1 MAETPT
7 MEVRARLTAE
17 TAQFT
22 RGLEQASRS
31 AEQFVQT
38 SNRLRGAMTGIGIAS
53 AAATTA
59 IIALGTK
66 SFMAAARVDELDYA
80 MNAVGKSTG
89 LGYQVIKDTA
99 LAIKDK
105 GIESEIAA
113 KSALKFAQN
122 NLKMAYASDLARVAQ
137 DLAVIS
143 GMNSTDTY
151 NMLTHAVI
159 TGRSEVL
166 KSVGIQ
172 KSAGQMYES
181 FAKSIGKSAAAL
193 TYQEKQQA
201 VAEGALREGAKVA
214 GTYEAAM
221 QSPGKVLRSFARI
234 TNDIQVSLGNML
246 LKGIG
251 PVVFHLYEFYKSVS
265 KAIEN
270 SVVFRTAIEA
280 VKMVL
285 VKLTAPIV
293 KFLQKMKE
301 VVDNLTKVSTAAG
314 EVKSNFDP
322 IGQAVKNLAGQIE
335 FLLPAI
341 AAMMAMFATFAGAQ
355 VFKMVPILGSILG
368 GLAGPIGIIAV
379 GFATLYMTST
389 QVRTAVNNLLRSL
402 QPLVSVVMA
411 LGKGLA
417 TLAGYGVAVLAK
429 AINGLAIII
438 NAVTGFFQKHSTIAK
453 ILTGVILTLVGAF
466 LAYKAAIIALPII
479 QAAVTFATEAM
490 AVAQVLLTGGQL
502 ATIAS
507 TNGLAASMLRLNAT
521 MMANPIGLV
530 VGAIV
535 ALVIAFGFAWKES
548 ETFREVMTDVFNAV
562 AKVVGT
568 VLGFTFE
575 MLGNL
580 ILGFG
585 NLIDVNHTFGKVVS
599 SVMQFVYDAML
610 TYVSFHVKAV
620 QFIVNGFLNLFTT
633 HKTFASIV
641 ENVLNFVIQSFVFYY
656 TFFYRV
662 VKFILDAFVYLFDTH
677 KAFGAIVASVVN
689 FVTKAFFGLLS
700 FIIGV
705 VKSWVDAFIDLF
717 KTHETLRL
725 IVETVFNVILKI
737 VSHFVTMFVV
747 TLSNV
752 VKAIATLIYYFEK
765 FRDFVADVWSK
776 VVAGIDK
783 AREFIGGIFKKIG
796 EGLSSLVTWMK
807 NQFADMFGWLAKQAD
822 KIPDWLGGGKV
833 ADKLQDLADSIKG
846 VKKEENAFSPS
857 MGDAISAAASK
868 AIDLV
873 SAIDN
878 KIITAAKSWGNYEG
892 GAAGALSGVANK
904 MLSFA
909 TKVTEFST
917 KDNGSAIISGL
928 LKAAEATSTGLGT
941 VIKGLKTAGDM
952 EFGTILIDGLV
963 TVAKQASTIMG
974 KVFDV
979 VDNTKFGT
987 VIINGL
993 VDTATVASKGL
1004 EIVSNALAKMAKAD
1018 FGTTVVDKTSEAAIK
1033 AGNFLIG
1040 LAAGVKSFTSEDFVG
1055 KVGTEINDLLDS
1067 LKSGLGFGDIL
1078 AEEKKKYNEA
1088 SAIDLSGDKNAEAIA
1103 AQADRLKS
1111 IREAMQAGID
1121 SIKGVLD
1128 DLRQA
1133 ASDFAN
1139 SLKDTIV
1146 GFAGLRGVELPDGF
1160 IPKAKSLIENMNQRL
1175 NKSMQF
1181 ASQIAQ
1187 LQALNLDAGALKDI
1201 IEAGPIKGAQLA
1213 ASILGGGTEAIS
1225 QINSLQKA
1233 IEFSGATIGAM
1244 GSDAAY
1250 SGLIANAQAKY
1261 NDLVKAQDTL
1271 AVRETAGGNVYIGTD
1286 AIKITLNTN
1295 KAGSTEEEMKMI
1307 TDKIQEVFGSLAKE
1321 LAAK

>member
-22 RGLEQASRS
+22 RGLEQASKS

-38 SNRLRGAMTGIGIAS
+38 RNRLRGAMTGIGIAS

-265 KAIEN
+265 RAIES

-355 VFKMVPILGSILG
+355 VFKMVPILGSVLG
-368 GLAGPIGIIAV
+368 GLAGPIGIVAV

-389 QVRTAVNNLLRSL
+389 QVRTAINNLFASL
-402 QPLVSVVMA
+402 QPLVSVIASVGKALAVMA
-411 LGKGLA
+411 GFA
-417 TLAGYGVAVLAK
+417 VAILAK
-429 AINGLAIII
+429 AL
-438 NAVTGFFQKHSTIAK
+438 
-453 ILTGVILTLVGAF
+453 
-466 LAYKAAIIALPII
+466 
-479 QAAVTFATEAM
+479 
-490 AVAQVLLTGGQL
+490 
-502 ATIAS
+502 
-507 TNGLAASMLRLNAT
+507 NGLAAIINKVTKFFRDHKTIAKALGVSIIMLAAGFVAYKTYVLAAAAATWIMTKAQGALNAAQL
-521 MMANPIGLV
+521 ANPTGLVIAAIVGLV
-530 VGAIV
+530 V
-535 ALVIAFGFAWKES
+535 ALGFAWKES
-548 ETFREVMTDVFNAV
+548 ETFREVMSDVFNAV
-562 AKVVGT
+562 AKVVGA
-568 VLGFTFE
+568 VLGFVFE
-575 MLGNL
+575 MFGNL
-580 ILGFG
+580 LLGFG
-585 NLIDVNHTFGKVVS
+585 ELIDVNTTFGKVVS
-599 SVMQFVYDAML
+599 TVFQFVYDAVL
-610 TYVSFHVKAV
+610 AYVNFWIKAV
-620 QFIVNGFLNLFTT
+620 SFIVNGFLNLFTN

-641 ENVLNFVIQSFVFYY
+641 ENVLNFVIQAFVFYY

-677 KAFGAIVASVVN
+677 KTFGLIVATVVN
-689 FVTKAFFGLLS
+689 FVTKAFFNLLA
-700 FIIGV
+700 FILWM
-705 VKSWVDAFIDLF
+705 VKSWVDTFIDLI
-717 KTHETLRL
+717 KSHETLRAV
-725 IVETVFNVILKI
+725 VETVLNVIIKI
-737 VSHFVTMFVV
+737 VGHFATMFVV
-747 TLSNV
+747 TLANI
-752 VKAIATLIYYFEK
+752 VKAVATLIYYFGEFK
-765 FRDFVADVWSK
+765 DFVADVWSK
-776 VVAGIDK
+776 VVAGIQK
-783 AREFIGGIFKKIG
+783 AGEFIGNIFSAIG
-796 EGLSSLVTWMK
+796 NVLGKLVTWMK
-807 NQFADMFGWLAKQAD
+807 DKFASLFTWLAKQAD
-822 KIPDWLGGGKV
+822 KIPDWLGGKAV
-833 ADKLQDLADSIKG
+833 SDKLNQLADAFAG
-846 VKKEENAFSPS
+846 VKKEEDTFSPS
-857 MGDAISAAASK
+857 MGDAIKVGAKA

-873 SAIDN
+873 TKLDD
-878 KIITAAKSWGNYEG
+878 KIIVASKGWGNYET

-904 MLSFA
+904 MLDFA
-909 TKVTEFST
+909 AKVNTFSA
-917 KDNGSAIISGL
+917 KDNGASIVSGL
-928 LKAAEATSTGLGT
+928 LKAAETTSKGLQT
-941 VIKGLKTAGDM
+941 VINGLVQVGDI
-952 EFGTILIDGLV
+952 EFGTILLDSLV
-963 TVAKQASTIMG
+963 NVAKEASKIMG

-987 VIINGL
+987 VIIDGL

-1004 EIVSNALAKMAKAD
+1004 EIIATTLSKMAQAD

-1040 LAAGVKSFTSEDFVG
+1040 LAAGVKSFTSENFVG
-1055 KVGTEINDLLDS
+1055 KVGTEIQTLLDS
-1067 LKSGLGFGDIL
+1067 LKAGLGFGDVL
-1078 AEEKKKYNEA
+1078 AEEMKKYNEA
-1088 SAIDLSGDKNAEAIA
+1088 SAIDLNADKNAEALA
-1103 AQADRLKS
+1103 ASADRLKA

-1121 SIKGVLD
+1121 SSKGVLD
-1128 DLRQA
+1128 DLREA
-1133 ASDFAN
+1133 AADFAN

-1146 GFAGLRGVELPDGF
+1146 GFAGLKGVELPDGF

-1201 IEAGPIKGAQLA
+1201 IEAGPVRGAQLA
-1213 ASILGGGTEAIS
+1213 ASILGGGAEAVA

-1233 IEFSGATIGAM
+1233 IEFSGSAIGAM
-1244 GSDAAY
+1244 GSDAAF
-1250 SGLIANAQAKY
+1250 SNLIANAQGKY
-1261 NDLVKAQDTL
+1261 NTLLQAQDSL
-1271 AVRETAGGNVYIGTD
+1271 KVSESASGNVYIGTD
-1286 AIKITLNTN
+1286 AIKITVNTS
-1295 KAGSTEEEMKMI
+1295 KAGTSEEELKMI
-1307 TDKIQEVFGSLAKE
+1307 TDKIEEVFGTLAKE

>member
-31 AEQFVQT
+31 AEQFAQS
-38 SNRLRGAMTGIGIAS
+38 SNRLQQAMTGIGVAS
-53 AAATTA
+53 AAALTTL
-59 IIALGTK
+59 IALGTK
-66 SFMAAARVDELDYA
+66 SFMAAARVDELDVA
-80 MNAVGKSTG
+80 MNAVGKATG
-89 LGYQVIKDTA
+89 LGYQAIRDAAIATKDM
-99 LAIKDK
+99 
-105 GIESEIAA
+105 GIEMDIAQQ
-113 KSALKFAQN
+113 SVIKFAQN
-122 NLKMAYASDLARVAQ
+122 NLDLAYASQLARAAQ
-137 DLAVIS
+137 DLAVVS
-143 GMNSTDTY
+143 GKNSTETF

-172 KSAGQMYES
+172 KSAGQMYEA
-181 FAKSIGKSAAAL
+181 FAKSIGKSASAL
-193 TYQEKQQA
+193 TYQEKQTA
-201 VAEGALREGAKVA
+201 VATGALKEAAKVA

-234 TNDIQVSLGNML
+234 SNDIQVSLGDMI

-251 PVVFHLYEFYKSVS
+251 PVIFHLYEFYKSVS
-265 KAIEN
+265 KAIAS

-280 VKMVL
+280 VKQVII
-285 VKLTAPIV
+285 KLTTPVV

-301 VVDNLTKVSTAAG
+301 VVDNFTKVSAAAG

-322 IGQAVKNLAGQIE
+322 VGDSVKNLAGQIE
-335 FLLPAI
+335 FLVPAI
-341 AAMMAMFATFAGAQ
+341 GAMMAMFATFAGAK
-355 VFKMVPILGSILG
+355 VFAAVPILGSTLG
-368 GLAGPIGIIAV
+368 MLAGPIGIIAI
-379 GFATLYMTST
+379 GFATLYMTSI
-389 QVRTAVNNLLRSL
+389 QVRTAINNLVRSL
-402 QPLVSVVMA
+402 QPFVSVIVA
-411 LGKGLA
+411 VGKGLA
-417 TLAGYGVAVLAK
+417 TLAGYGVAILAK
-429 AINGLAIII
+429 AINGLATLISSI
-438 NAVTGFFQKHSTIAK
+438 TGFFQRHATITK
-453 ILTGVILTLVGAF
+453 ILTALVLTLVGAF
-466 LAYKAAIIALPII
+466 LAYKAAIILLPII
-479 QAAVTFATEAM
+479 QAAVAFGMEAI
-490 AVAQVLLTGGQL
+490 AVAQVILTGGQL

-507 TNGLAASMLRLNAT
+507 TNGLAASMLSLNAT

-548 ETFREVMTDVFNAV
+548 ETFREVMTAVFNAV
-562 AKVVGT
+562 AKVVGA
-568 VLGFTFE
+568 VLGFVFE
-575 MLGNL
+575 MFGNL

-585 NLIDVNHTFGKVVS
+585 ELISVNNTFGKVIATIF
-599 SVMQFVYDAML
+599 QFVYNTVL
-610 TYVSFHVKAV
+610 SFVTFFVKAV
-620 QFIVNGFLNLFTT
+620 KFIVDGFVTLMTT
-633 HKTFASIV
+633 NKTFASVV
-641 ENVLNFVIQSFVFYY
+641 ENVLNFVIDAFIFFY
-656 TFFYRV
+656 TFFYRA

-677 KAFGAIVASVVN
+677 KAFGSIVAAVIN
-689 FVTKAFFGLLS
+689 FVVKAFFGYLS
-700 FIIGV
+700 FMVGA
-705 VKSWVDAFIDLF
+705 VKSLVDTFIDLF
-717 KTHETLRL
+717 KTHETFRA
-725 IVETVFNVILKI
+725 IVETVFNVIIKI
-737 VSHFVTMFVV
+737 IGHAVTAIVV
-747 TLSNV
+747 VLANII
-752 VKAIATLIYYFEK
+752 KIIATLVYYFEQFGK
-765 FRDFVADVWSK
+765 FVAEVWSK

-796 EGLSSLVTWMK
+796 EGLGSLVTWMK
-807 NQFADMFGWLAKQAD
+807 DKFADMFGWLAKQAE

-846 VKKEENAFSPS
+846 VKKEEDAFSPK
-857 MGDAISAAASK
+857 MGDAIAAAAGK

-904 MLSFA
+904 LLSFA
-909 TKVTEFST
+909 AKVTEFSS
-917 KDNGSAIISGL
+917 KDNGSKIVAGIL
-928 LKAAEATSTGLGT
+928 ATAEATSDGLGV
-941 VIKGLKTAGDM
+941 VIKGLKAAQDI
-952 EFGTILIDGLV
+952 EFGTMLIDGLV
-963 TVAKQASTIMG
+963 KVAKSASTIMG
-974 KVFDV
+974 KVFDA
-979 VDNTKFGT
+979 VDNQEFGT
-987 VIINGL
+987 KIINGL
-993 VDTATVASKGL
+993 LKTAEVASKGL
-1004 EIVSNALAKMAKAD
+1004 EIVAGTLAKMAKAD
-1018 FGTTVVDKTSEAAIK
+1018 FGATVVEQTSEAAIK

-1055 KVGTEINDLLDS
+1055 KVGTEIKDLLDS

-1088 SAIDLSGDKNAEAIA
+1088 SKIDLTGDKNAEAVQA
-1103 AQADRLKS
+1103 SADRLKS

-1128 DLRQA
+1128 DLRNA
-1133 ASDFAN
+1133 AHDFAN

-1146 GFAGLRGVELPDGF
+1146 GFAGLKGVELPDGF

-1213 ASILGGGTEAIS
+1213 ASILGGGTEAIA

-1295 KAGSTEEEMKMI
+1295 KAGSTEEELKMI

>member
-31 AEQFVQT
+31 AEQFVQS

-89 LGYQVIKDTA
+89 LGYQAIKDTA
-99 LAIKDK
+99 EAIREK
-105 GIESEIAA
+105 GIEAEISA
-113 KSALKFAQN
+113 KSALKYAQN
-122 NLKMAYASDLARVAQ
+122 NLKMSYAVDLARVAQ
-137 DLAVIS
+137 DLAVVS
-143 GMNSTDTY
+143 GANSTETY

-181 FAKSIGKSAAAL
+181 FAKSIGKTTLAL

-201 VAEGALREGAKVA
+201 VAEGAIAEGAKVA

-251 PVVFHLYEFYKSVS
+251 PIIFHLYEFYKSVS
-265 KAIEN
+265 KALEG
-270 SVVFRTAIEA
+270 SVAFRTAIEA
-280 VKMVL
+280 VQMVL
-285 VKLTAPIV
+285 VKLTAPVV

-301 VVDNLTKVSTAAG
+301 VVDNFTKVSVAAG

-322 IGQAVKNLAGQIE
+322 LGNTVKNLAGQIE

-341 AAMMAMFATFAGAQ
+341 AAMMTMFATFAGAQ
-355 VFKMVPILGSILG
+355 VFRAVPILGTILG
-368 GLAGPIGIIAV
+368 GLAGPIGIIAI
-379 GFATLYMTST
+379 GFATLYMTSL

-402 QPLVSVVMA
+402 QPLIPVVVA
-411 LGKGLA
+411 VGKGLA
-417 TLAGYGVAVLAK
+417 TLAGYGVAILAK
-429 AINGLAIII
+429 AINGLATVI
-438 NAVTGFFQKHSTIAK
+438 NAVTGFFQKHSIVAKALIA
-453 ILTGVILTLVGAF
+453 VIGGLVVGF
-466 LAYKAAIIALPII
+466 LAYKAAIIALPVI
-479 QAAVTFATEAM
+479 QAAVAIGTQAM
-490 AVAQVLLTGGQL
+490 AVAQVILTGGQL

-507 TNGLAASMLRLNAT
+507 TNGLAASMLALNAT
-521 MMANPIGLV
+521 IMANPIGLI

-535 ALVIAFGFAWKES
+535 TLVIALGFAWKES
-548 ETFREVMTDVFNAV
+548 ETFREVMTDAFNAV
-562 AKVVGT
+562 AKVVGD

-585 NLIDVNHTFGKVVS
+585 EIISVNNSFGKTVAHVF
-599 SVMQFVYDAML
+599 QFVYDTVL
-610 TYVSFHVKAV
+610 SFVSFFVGAVKY
-620 QFIVNGFLNLFTT
+620 IVDGFLTLMTT
-633 HKTFASIV
+633 NKAFATVV
-641 ENVLNFVIQSFVFYY
+641 EYALNFVIQAFIFFY
-656 TFFYRV
+656 TFFYRA
-662 VKFILDAFVYLFDTH
+662 VKFILDAFVLLFDTNR
-677 KAFGAIVASVVN
+677 AFGRIVAEVIN
-689 FVTKAFFGLLS
+689 FVVSAFFMLVENVVA
-700 FIIGV
+700 FIKV
-705 VKSWVDAFIDLF
+705 FVDAIIDLI
-717 KTHETLRL
+717 KSHETLRKV
-725 IVETVFNVILKI
+725 VETVMNVIIKI
-737 VSHFVTMFVV
+737 IAFAVTAIVV
-747 TLSNV
+747 ILANII
-752 VKAIATLIYYFEK
+752 KGIATVIYYFEE
-765 FRDFVADVWSK
+765 FRKNVVEVWSK

-796 EGLSSLVTWMK
+796 EGLGSLVKWMEK
-807 NQFADMFGWLAKQAD
+807 KFADMFDWLAKQAE

-833 ADKLQDLADSIKG
+833 ADKLKDLADSIRG
-846 VKKEENAFSPS
+846 VEKEEKAFSPS
-857 MGDAISAAASK
+857 MGAAIAGAAATAIKHVSDIELEVIK
-868 AIDLV
+868 A
-873 SAIDN
+873 S
-878 KIITAAKSWGNYEG
+878 KSWGNYEG
-892 GAAGALSGVANK
+892 GAAGALSSVANK
-904 MLSFA
+904 MLDFGA
-909 TKVTEFST
+909 KVVQFST
-917 KDNGSAIISGL
+917 KDNGATVISGIL
-928 LKAAEATSTGLGT
+928 TTAEATSTALGT
-941 VIKGLKTAGDM
+941 VIKGLKAVGSM
-952 EFGTILIDGLV
+952 EFGTVLIDALV
-963 TVAKQASTIMG
+963 SVAKGASTIMG

-979 VDNTKFGT
+979 VGNTKFGT
-987 VIINGL
+987 VIIDGL
-993 VDTATVASKGL
+993 VDTATVAAKGL
-1004 EIVSNALAKMAKAD
+1004 EIVSTALAKMAKAD
-1018 FGTTVVDKTSEAAIK
+1018 LGSLVVERTSEAAIK

-1067 LKSGLGFGDIL
+1067 LKAGLGFGDVL

-1088 SAIDLSGDKNAEAIA
+1088 SKIDLSGDKNAEAIA
-1103 AQADRLKS
+1103 GQADRLKS

-1128 DLRQA
+1128 DLRNA

-1187 LQALNLDAGALKDI
+1187 LQALNLDASALKDI

-1271 AVRETAGGNVYIGTD
+1271 AVRETAAGNVYIGTD

>member
-22 RGLEQASRS
+22 RGLQQASQS
-31 AEQFVQT
+31 AEQFVQS

-53 AAATTA
+53 AAAMTT

-66 SFMAAARVDELDYA
+66 SFMAAARVDELDVS
-80 MNAVGKSTG
+80 MNAVGKATG
-89 LGYQVIKDTA
+89 LGYQAIRDAAIATKDM
-99 LAIKDK
+99 
-105 GIESEIAA
+105 GIEMDIAQQ
-113 KSALKFAQN
+113 SAIKFAQN
-122 NLKMAYASDLARVAQ
+122 NLDLAYASQLARAAQ
-137 DLAVIS
+137 DLAVVS
-143 GMNSTDTY
+143 GKNSTETF

-181 FAKSIGKSAAAL
+181 FARSIGKSAGAL
-193 TYQEKQQA
+193 TYQEKQTA
-201 VAEGALREGAKVA
+201 VATGALAEAAKVA

-251 PVVFHLYEFYKSVS
+251 PIVFHLYEFYKSVS
-265 KAIEN
+265 KALTG
-270 SVVFRTAIEA
+270 SVAFRTAIEA
-280 VKMVL
+280 VQMVL
-285 VKLTAPIV
+285 VKLTAPV
-293 KFLQKMKE
+293 VAFLKQMKE

-322 IGQAVKNLAGQIE
+322 LGNTVKNLAGQIE

-355 VFKMVPILGSILG
+355 VFSQVPILGKVLG
-368 GLAGPIGIIAV
+368 GLAGPLGIIAI
-379 GFATLYMTST
+379 GFTTLYMTSS
-389 QVRTAVNNLLRSL
+389 QVRNAVNNLVRSL
-402 QPLVSVVMA
+402 QPLIPVVVA
-411 LGKGLA
+411 VGKGLA
-417 TLAGYGVAVLAK
+417 TLGAYGVALLAK
-429 AINGLAIII
+429 AINGLAMVI
-438 NAVTGFFQKHSTIAK
+438 NAVTGFFQRYSAVAKALIA
-453 ILTGVILTLVGAF
+453 VIGGLVVGF
-466 LAYKAAIIALPII
+466 LAYKAAIIALPKI
-479 QAAVTFATEAM
+479 QAAVAIGTQAI
-490 AVAQVLLTGGQL
+490 AVAQVILTGGQL

-548 ETFREVMTDVFNAV
+548 ETFREVMTDAFNAV
-562 AKVVGT
+562 GKVVGA

-585 NLIDVNHTFGKVVS
+585 QLIDTNNAFGKTVA
-599 SVMQFVYDAML
+599 SVFQFVYDTVL
-610 TYVSFHVKAV
+610 SFVSFFIGSVKYIIDG
-620 QFIVNGFLNLFTT
+620 FVNLMTT
-633 HKTFASIV
+633 NKDFATIV
-641 ENVLNFVIQSFVFYY
+641 EYVLNFAIQAWIFFY
-656 TFFYRV
+656 TFFYRA
-662 VKFILDAFVYLFDTH
+662 VKFILDAFVLLFDTNR
-677 KAFGAIVASVVN
+677 AFGKIVAEVIN
-689 FVTKAFFGLLS
+689 FVISAFFMLVEN
-700 FIIGV
+700 V
-705 VKSWVDAFIDLF
+705 VAFVKIFVDAIIDLI
-717 KTHETLRL
+717 KSHETLRKV
-725 IVETVFNVILKI
+725 VETIFNVIVKI
-737 VSHFVTMFVV
+737 IAFAVTAIVV
-747 TLSNV
+747 VLANII
-752 VKAIATLIYYFEK
+752 KAIATLVYYFGE

-796 EGLSSLVTWMK
+796 EGLGSLVTWMK

-846 VKKEENAFSPS
+846 VKKEENVFSPS
-857 MGDAISAAASK
+857 MGAAIAGAAAT
-868 AIDLV
+868 AIKHV
-873 SAIDN
+873 SELELKVIEAS
-878 KIITAAKSWGNYEG
+878 KSWGNYEG

-904 MLSFA
+904 MLDFSA
-909 TKVTEFST
+909 KVVAFST
-917 KDNGSAIISGL
+917 KDNGATVISGIL
-928 LKAAEATSTGLGT
+928 TTAEATSTALGT
-941 VIKGLKTAGDM
+941 VIKGLKKVGSM
-952 EFGTILIDGLV
+952 EFGTILIDALV
-963 TVAKQASTIMG
+963 SVAKGASTIMG

-987 VIINGL
+987 VIIDGL
-993 VDTATVASKGL
+993 VDTATVAAKGL
-1004 EIVSNALAKMAKAD
+1004 EIVSTALAKMAKAD
-1018 FGTTVVDKTSEAAIK
+1018 FGATVVENTSEAAIK

-1067 LKSGLGFGDIL
+1067 LKAGLGFGDVL

-1088 SAIDLSGDKNAEAIA
+1088 SAIDLTGDKNAEAV
-1103 AQADRLKS
+1103 QASVDRLKS

-1128 DLRQA
+1128 DLRNA
-1133 ASDFAN
+1133 AHDFAN

-1271 AVRETAGGNVYIGTD
+1271 AVRESAGGNVYIGTD
-1286 AIKITLNTN
+1286 AIKITLNTKN
-1295 KAGSTEEEMKMI
+1295 AGSTEEELKMI

>member
-31 AEQFVQT
+31 AEQFAQT
-38 SNRLRGAMTGIGIAS
+38 SNRLQQAMTGIGVAS
-53 AAATTA
+53 AAALTTL
-59 IIALGTK
+59 IALGTK
-66 SFMAAARVDELDYA
+66 SFMAAARVDELDVA
-80 MNAVGKSTG
+80 MNAVGKATG
-89 LGYQVIKDTA
+89 LGYQAIRDAA
-99 LAIKDK
+99 LATKDM
-105 GIESEIAA
+105 GIEMEIAQQ
-113 KSALKFAQN
+113 SAIKFAQN
-122 NLKMAYASDLARVAQ
+122 NLKLEYASQLARAAQ
-137 DLAVIS
+137 DLAVVS
-143 GMNSTDTY
+143 GKNSTETY

-172 KSAGQMYES
+172 KSAGQMYEA
-181 FAKSIGKSAAAL
+181 FARSIGKSAGAL
-193 TYQEKQQA
+193 TYQEKQTA
-201 VAEGALREGAKVA
+201 VATGALKEAAKVA

-221 QSPGKVLRSFARI
+221 QSPGKVLRSFSRI
-234 TNDIQVSLGNML
+234 TNDIQVSLGDML

-251 PVVFHLYEFYKSVS
+251 PIVFHLYEFYKSVS
-265 KAIEN
+265 KAITS
-270 SVVFRTAIEA
+270 SVVFRKAIEA
-280 VKMVL
+280 VKQVII
-285 VKLTAPIV
+285 KLTTPVV

-301 VVDNLTKVSTAAG
+301 VVDNFTKVSVAAG

-322 IGQAVKNLAGQIE
+322 VGDSVKNLAGQIE
-335 FLLPAI
+335 FLIPAI
-341 AAMMAMFATFAGAQ
+341 GAMMTMFATFAGAK
-355 VFKMVPILGSILG
+355 VFAAVPILGSTLG
-368 GLAGPIGIIAV
+368 MLAGPIGIIAI
-379 GFATLYMTST
+379 GFATLYMTSI
-389 QVRTAVNNLLRSL
+389 QVRTAINNLVRSL
-402 QPLVSVVMA
+402 QPLVSVIVA
-411 LGKGLA
+411 VGKGLA
-417 TLAGYGVAVLAK
+417 TLAGYGVAILAK
-429 AINGLAIII
+429 AINGLATLISSI
-438 NAVTGFFQKHSTIAK
+438 TGFFQRHATITK
-453 ILTGVILTLVGAF
+453 ILTALVLTLVGAF
-466 LAYKAAIIALPII
+466 LAYKAAIILLPII
-479 QAAVTFATEAM
+479 QAAVAFGMEAI
-490 AVAQVLLTGGQL
+490 AVAQVILTGGQL

-507 TNGLAASMLRLNAT
+507 TNGLAASMLSLNAT

-548 ETFREVMTDVFNAV
+548 ETFREVMTAVFNAV
-562 AKVVGT
+562 AKVVGA
-568 VLGFTFE
+568 VLGFVFE
-575 MLGNL
+575 MFGNL

-585 NLIDVNHTFGKVVS
+585 ELISVNNTFGKVIATIF
-599 SVMQFVYDAML
+599 QFVYNTVL
-610 TYVSFHVKAV
+610 SFVTFFVKAIK
-620 QFIVNGFLNLFTT
+620 FIVDGFVNLMTT
-633 HKTFASIV
+633 NKTFASVV
-641 ENVLNFVIQSFVFYY
+641 ENVLNFVIQAWIFFY
-656 TFFYRV
+656 TFFYRA
-662 VKFILDAFVYLFDTH
+662 VKFILDAFVFLFDTN
-677 KAFGAIVASVVN
+677 KFFGKIVAEVIN
-689 FVTKAFFGLLS
+689 FVISAFFMLVENVVT
-700 FIIGV
+700 FIKV
-705 VKSWVDAFIDLF
+705 FVDAIIDLI
-717 KTHETLRL
+717 KSHETLRKV
-725 IVETVFNVILKI
+725 VETVMNVIIKI
-737 VSHFVTMFVV
+737 ISFAVTAIVV
-747 TLSNV
+747 VLANII
-752 VKAIATLIYYFEK
+752 KAIATLVYYFGE

-783 AREFIGGIFKKIG
+783 AREFIGSIFKKIG
-796 EGLSSLVTWMK
+796 EGLGALVAWMK
-807 NQFADMFGWLAKQAD
+807 DKFADMFGWLAKQAE

-833 ADKLQDLADSIKG
+833 ADKLNDLADSIRG
-846 VKKEENAFSPS
+846 VKKEEDVYSPS
-857 MGDAISAAASK
+857 LGDAIAGAAAKSIK
-868 AIDLV
+868 HV
-873 SAIDN
+873 SALEAKVIE
-878 KIITAAKSWGNYEG
+878 ASKSWGNYEG
-892 GAAGALSGVANK
+892 GAAGALSSIANK
-904 MLSFA
+904 MLDFGA
-909 TKVTEFST
+909 KVVEFST
-917 KDNGSAIISGL
+917 KDNGSTIISGI
-928 LKAAEATSTGLGT
+928 LKTAETTSTALGT
-941 VIKGLKTAGDM
+941 VIKGLKEVGDI
-952 EFGTILIDGLV
+952 EFGTLLIDTLV
-963 TVAKQASTIMG
+963 SVAKGASKIMG

-979 VDNTKFGT
+979 VDNQKFGT
-987 VIINGL
+987 VIVNGL
-993 VDTATVASKGL
+993 VDTAQVASKGL
-1004 EIVSNALAKMAKAD
+1004 EIVSTALAKMAKAD
-1018 FGTTVVDKTSEAAIK
+1018 FGNTVVEKTSEAAIK

-1055 KVGTEINDLLDS
+1055 KVGTNIKELLES

-1088 SAIDLSGDKNAEAIA
+1088 STIDLSGDKNAEALQS
-1103 AQADRLKS
+1103 QADRLKS

-1133 ASDFAN
+1133 AHDFAN

-1146 GFAGLRGVELPDGF
+1146 GFAGLKGVELPDGF

-1213 ASILGGGTEAIS
+1213 ASILGGGTEAIA

-1295 KAGSTEEEMKMI
+1295 KAGSTEEELKMI
-1307 TDKIQEVFGSLAKE
+1307 TDKIQEVFGTLAKE